1 MKNLGCDV
9 ILFENV
15 IPNDLVNKFINL
27 RINSNHNNRIDIHQI
42 NMDLFNEFNIF
53 WLNNIEKP
61 MLDDYFKIYDVNSN
75 KGFNVSEQTIKDI
88 KDYVATKW
96 RDVFLLHYSQENSG
110 NSENNVHWDFSGLT
124 TVGCLSENY
133 VGGILS
139 FPRQNLKIKLYKGD
153 VIVFPGG
160 ITHPHYV
167 TPTTGGYRDVIVGQ
181 SLTLPQD
188 HKIVY

>member
-1 MKNLGCDV
+1 MKNLGCDI
-9 ILFENV
+9 ILFENI
-15 IPNDLVNKFINL
+15 IPNDLIDKFNNL

-42 NMDLFNEFNIF
+42 NRDLFNEFNIF

-88 KDYVATKW
+88 KEYVATKW
-96 RDVFLLHYSQENSG
+96 RDVFLLQYSQENSG
-110 NSENNVHWDFSGLT
+110 NSENNIHWDFSGIT

-167 TPTTGGYRDVIVGQ
+167 TATTEGYRNVIVGQ